1 MGKTTLDLECIK
13 LGVKNWERIR
23 KGNANKLLMASFN
36 DAIDEELP
44 WIAGI
49 RLNLEKNGLLS
60 LFLSEYPDKPPF
72 IAKKLHKNLVDQ
84 FHQNAL
90 ENIRQEGSKLRTYAL
105 YKKNIGL
112 EDYLIK
118 IKNVATRTQ
127 VTKFRL
133 SNHRLAIEK
142 RRHELRFYPFFK
154 NKEL

>member
-1 MGKTTLDLECIK
+1 M
-13 LGVKNWERIR
+13 
-23 KGNANKLLMASFN
+23 
-36 DAIDEELP
+36 
-44 WIAGI
+44 
-49 RLNLEKNGLLS
+49 
-60 LFLSEYPDKPPF
+60 
-72 IAKKLHKNLVDQ
+72 VDQ

-142 RRHELRFYPFFK
+142 GRHEGIQLELRFCPFCK
-154 NKEL
+154 NKIENEVHFITDCHTYAYMRQELYNELAKTNPSFRHLPPKDIFIFILENTNCEKVASFIYRSLELREFLLMNPRGKD